1 MNMKKQ
7 TRKSMRVMMV
17 AVVLSLVFFFSA
29 IDAHALGTPAGT
41 TINNK
46 ATVNY
51 TMGAINYSLIS
62 NTNTLRVDEV
72 LNNTVTWQD
81 ALPGVTV
88 SPGQTNQVL
97 TMKLTN
103 TGNGVD
109 TYTLSAISTQVTG
122 TDFLPVSVTIYLDT
136 NGDKTYTPGT
146 DQLYVPGTNDPT
158 LLADQSLTLFV
169 LSNIPSTGLVDG
181 QKGNVQLT
189 ATSQTGTGAPGAVL
203 SGKGPGGTDAV
214 VGLSGG
220 SSSRTGTY
228 VDSSITVNV
237 NKTVVVMDQLGG
249 SQPMTGATVRYTLT
263 VTATGSG
270 TAMNVVITDPI
281 PTNTT
286 YKPGTLKLNSALLTD
301 AADVDAGDV
310 GGTTAG
316 TVTVMLGNLTSASP
330 TYIITFDVK
339 IN

>member
-1 MNMKKQ
+1 MHTKKQ
-7 TRKSMRVMMV
+7 TRKSMNVTMA

-29 IDAHALGTPAGT
+29 IEAHALGTPAGT
-41 TINNK
+41 TINNQ

-51 TMGAINYSLIS
+51 TMGASNYSLVS
-62 NTNTLRVDEV
+62 NTNTIRVDEV
-72 LNNTVTWQD
+72 LNNVMTWQD
-81 ALPGVTV
+81 AQPVTV
-88 SPGQTNQVL
+88 SPGQTNRAL

-103 TGNGVD
+103 TGNGTD
-109 TYTLSAISTQVTG
+109 TCTLSAISTQVTG
-122 TDFLPVSVTIYLDT
+122 TDFIPASVTVYLDT
-136 NGDKTYTPGT
+136 NGNKTYNPGT

-158 LLADQSLTLFV
+158 LGADQSLTLFV
-169 LSNIPSTGLVDG
+169 LSDIPSTGLTDG
-181 QKGNVQLT
+181 QKGNVLLT
-189 ATSQTGTGAPGAVL
+189 ATSQTGIGAPGTVL

-214 VGLSGG
+214 VGLSKG
-220 SSSRTGTY
+220 SSSDTGTY
-228 VDSSITVNV
+228 AVASLTVNV
-237 NKTVVVMDQLGG
+237 NKAVAVIDQLGG
-249 SQPMTGATVRYTLT
+249 SQPMTGATVRYTLA

-281 PTNTT
+281 PANTT

-330 TYIITFDVK
+330 ADIITFDVK